1 MELGQV
7 IAEVRKESGLSLRA
21 TAIVAET
28 SHSTLSAYEQRRVDP
43 SAGVINRVAN
53 SLGFDL
59 DCRVS
64 GRVRSS
70 GGLDRGKELELVLD
84 LADEF
89 PKKAPA
95 NLDGPVL
102 VRQ

>member
-1 MELGQV
+1 MDLGIV
-7 IAEVRKESGLSLRA
+7 IAEVRREAGLSLRA
-21 TAIVAET
+21 AALIAET

-43 SAGVINRVAN
+43 SAGVINRVTN

-64 GRVRSS
+64 GRVRSR
-70 GGLDRGKELELVLD
+70 GDLDRGKELELVLD

-89 PKKAPA
+89 PKKAAAYLVGPR
-95 NLDGPVL
+95 LD
-102 VRQ
+102 RQ